1 MPLRRILIAEGLSPD
16 RTVAEIERAAAEAGV
31 EVVRT
36 NRRDLDRMSERGSH
50 QGVIAQA
57 EPFAFCSLH
66 ELLEAASDED
76 HALII
81 ALDHVTDSG
90 NLGSIARTAEVAGAL
105 GLLVPADRSA
115 AVSAGAYKAASGA
128 LAHLAIAKE
137 TNLARALEQTK
148 QAGFWVV
155 GAAGD
160 AEMIAWDAPLEGKLV
175 LVLGAEGSG
184 LSRLV
189 RERCDLL
196 VRLPQRGRVE
206 SLNVAQATAVLAYEW
221 VRRTG
226 QELA

>member
-1 MPLRRILIAEGLSPD
+1 MPLRRILVADGLAPD
-16 RTVAEIERAAAEAGV
+16 RTVAEIERLAAEAGV
-31 EVVRT
+31 AIERSA
-36 NRRDLDRMSERGSH
+36 RRDLDRMSERGSH
-50 QGVIAQA
+50 QGVIAEA
-57 EPFAFCSLH
+57 EPFAFATLH
-66 ELLEAASDED
+66 ELLENVAEED

-81 ALDHVTDSG
+81 ALDHVTDAG

-137 TNLARALEQTK
+137 TNLARALDQTK

-206 SLNVAQATAVLAYEW
+206 SLNVAQAAAVLAYEW

-226 QELA
+226 REGA